1 MDKVQLSE
9 AAGEAEAELERLFLY
24 CLAWSVGGLLEPA
37 DRAKLDAHLR
47 ALGAEGRAGLR
58 ASRDALKALRLLVA
72 ADIALAR
79 AALLRALVGVALA
92 VIFGGSAW
100 LLLMA
105 ALIAALQALGL
116 SWLAA
121 LLVTALLSLVVTA
134 ASALAAMRYFEH
146 SSMRATRRQL
156 ARLGLGAL
164 DELEALLRR
173 DAQESPDTEAEA
185 AANADGDGDAH
196 VRPNGAPTP

>member
-1 MDKVQLSE
+1 MATGEPRQ
-9 AAGEAEAELERLFLY
+9 AAGEGAGTGQA
-24 CLAWSVGGLLEPA
+24 
-37 DRAKLDAHLR
+37 DAHAGTAAGVADSLR

-79 AALLRALVGVALA
+79 AALIRALVGVALA

-121 LLVTALLSLVVTA
+121 LLVTALLSLAVTA

-173 DAQESPDTEAEA
+173 DAQEPPDTEAA
-185 AANADGDGDAH
+185 AAAEANADGNGDAH
-196 VRPNGAPTP
+196 ARPNGAPTP

>member
-1 MDKVQLSE
+1 MATGEPRQ
-9 AAGEAEAELERLFLY
+9 AAGEGAGTGQA
-24 CLAWSVGGLLEPA
+24 
-37 DRAKLDAHLR
+37 DAHVDTAAGVADTLR
-47 ALGAEGRAGLR
+47 ALGSEGRAGLR
-58 ASRDALKALRLLVA
+58 ATRDALKALRLLVA

-79 AALLRALVGVALA
+79 AALIRALVGVALA

-121 LLVTALLSLVVTA
+121 LLVTALLSLAVTA

-146 SSMRATRRQL
+146 SSMRASRRQL

-173 DAQESPDTEAEA
+173 DAQEPPEAEA
-185 AANADGDGDAH
+185 DAPGGDADADGDGTGDGHA
-196 VRPNGAPTP
+196 RPTGAPTP